1 MQFSEGRALVG
12 ADDLLDEAEDH
23 RAVVTVAVAANSPE
37 ACEGVCACSQWGL

>member
-23 RAVVTVAVAANSPE
+23 RAVVAVAVVTDSPE
-37 ACEGVCACSQWGL
+37 AFGGSEREDI